1 MFAPS
6 PASSPSKPRPSKKKR
21 DGDSPQGQP
30 KCDSDSDSDSDSIN
44 SDPEYEFDNK
54 SEDEDSVGDCL
65 SDEEDNYNS
74 DEDVME
80 DEDKEDLV
88 ESLLSQKVLEGAM
101 NMVKYL
107 VETNLI
113 LIPSQ
118 ELPQLVDLQKIPQI
132 GESKNHPIIY
142 SAVKQEANCELRI
155 MKLAGATTNG
165 SKREAFLKRTH
176 PDAHY
181 ITLFQLGSSLD
192 STTHEFL
199 MTSIK
204 KLCKEIRTIEEEEAL
219 KAMTIQAALDIQS
232 KGGGIPFTLNLLAYY
247 INHRGAHELRGLL
260 KRFAIHLIESGF
272 QEYAK
277 KNIIEELS
285 LGDDA
290 FKCIQHEFLRGG
302 DLLERAAEKMKD
314 VAKELNRLLETLRK
328 EFGNEY
334 IEYLRINSIIMEF
347 LAAWAPDVDCLIF
360 TAVIYNRMGKWR
372 DAYGDRNPCRKG
384 EGDVYDVRGFKDNDH
399 EFAEGNIDEFV
410 NHTMKADGKVGGLN
424 SNKCAFCYMRT
435 TAEEYLAD
443 NGWEHVCDLE
453 GIDLKVYS
461 YKEGHWAY
469 PALIILHGPPCPI
482 MNSDPKVEVDRK
494 WINTS
499 RKTSV
504 AMTALDEFAK
514 MLRTPDANQLFS
526 KDFNDYLVLGNILVM
541 QCMIEYL
548 VVNLHLHRMAASVIA
563 KDLRVNYNVLCQE
576 HTGLILKGTPRL
588 CGKKPGQK
596 RDFRVHTKLRNAL
609 SQTKKSEQERIN
621 NCVEILRKLL
631 PDYTTEEDK
640 ERRLRA
646 QKQQLR
652 RAVGKIGL
660 DDRIRKQILNAWKLK
675 LKERIQ
681 DLTEEIEIEE
691 QQNADVFAA
700 MLARATNVNEE

>member
-232 KGGGIPFTLNLLAYY
+232 KGGGIPFT
-247 INHRGAHELRGLL
+247 
-260 KRFAIHLIESGF
+260 
-272 QEYAK
+272 
-277 KNIIEELS
+277 
-285 LGDDA
+285 
-290 FKCIQHEFLRGG
+290 
-302 DLLERAAEKMKD
+302 
-314 VAKELNRLLETLRK
+314 
-328 EFGNEY
+328 
-334 IEYLRINSIIMEF
+334 
-347 LAAWAPDVDCLIF
+347 
-360 TAVIYNRMGKWR
+360 
-372 DAYGDRNPCRKG
+372 
-384 EGDVYDVRGFKDNDH
+384 
-399 EFAEGNIDEFV
+399 
-410 NHTMKADGKVGGLN
+410 
-424 SNKCAFCYMRT
+424 
-435 TAEEYLAD
+435 
-443 NGWEHVCDLE
+443 
-453 GIDLKVYS
+453 
-461 YKEGHWAY
+461 
-469 PALIILHGPPCPI
+469 
-482 MNSDPKVEVDRK
+482 
-494 WINTS
+494 
-499 RKTSV
+499 
-504 AMTALDEFAK
+504 
-514 MLRTPDANQLFS
+514 
-526 KDFNDYLVLGNILVM
+526 
-541 QCMIEYL
+541 
-548 VVNLHLHRMAASVIA
+548 
-563 KDLRVNYNVLCQE
+563 
-576 HTGLILKGTPRL
+576 
-588 CGKKPGQK
+588 
-596 RDFRVHTKLRNAL
+596 
-609 SQTKKSEQERIN
+609 
-621 NCVEILRKLL
+621 
-631 PDYTTEEDK
+631 
-640 ERRLRA
+640 
-646 QKQQLR
+646 
-652 RAVGKIGL
+652 
-660 DDRIRKQILNAWKLK
+660 
-675 LKERIQ
+675 
-681 DLTEEIEIEE
+681 
-691 QQNADVFAA
+691 
-700 MLARATNVNEE
+700 